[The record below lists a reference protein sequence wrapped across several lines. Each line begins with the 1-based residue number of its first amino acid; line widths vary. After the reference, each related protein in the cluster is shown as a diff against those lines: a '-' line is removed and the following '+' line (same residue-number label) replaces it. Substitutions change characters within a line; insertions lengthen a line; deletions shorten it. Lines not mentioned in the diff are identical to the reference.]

1 MRRAAL
7 MLPRSA
13 LAAKPKPPQVD
24 ARPLLPEV
32 MAPPRPKGPPL
43 EELTLVEKPE
53 VVLAAKAAEDLRA
66 QEGVQVAQVLV
77 VDGS

>member
-1 MRRAAL
+1 

-13 LAAKPKPPQVD
+13 LAAKPMPPKVD

-32 MAPPRPKGPPL
+32 MAPPRPRDPPL
-43 EELTLVEKPE
+43 DQVTTPLLEQLMLVEKPE

-66 QEGVQVAQVLV
+66 QEGAQVLV